1 MNTTETKKKSKVG
14 AIFFGLLILLIYLAL
29 VSIPQLVVMVPI
41 LVQASMESMAAF
53 DPITQM
59 DAYMQNY
66 MDTYMTKMAENSAAI
81 TTATAIGTLV
91 AVIAMVIWY
100 YFGIYRK
107 NKKISVPEPVLP
119 KLKNVKSILFIVLGS
134 IACYA
139 LAIIIYEALAICM
152 PRVMSVYEQSMSTA
166 MGGVVGL
173 GAILAVILAPIGEET
188 ALRGI
193 VMNRAKKSFGLIGC
207 MVLSGILFGIFHMN
221 PIQGL
226 YAIPIGM
233 FYGFV
238 AYKFKS
244 VIPSIICHFINNL
257 LSMLASGL
265 FSNAIID
272 IIIVIVFGVAAVL
285 IGRKVDFFKEAK
297 EPVNE

>member
-139 LAIIIYEALAICM
+139 LAIIIYEALAVCM
-152 PRVMSVYEQSMSTA
+152 PRVMSVYERSMSTA

-272 IIIVIVFGVAAVL
+272 IIIVIVFGVATVL